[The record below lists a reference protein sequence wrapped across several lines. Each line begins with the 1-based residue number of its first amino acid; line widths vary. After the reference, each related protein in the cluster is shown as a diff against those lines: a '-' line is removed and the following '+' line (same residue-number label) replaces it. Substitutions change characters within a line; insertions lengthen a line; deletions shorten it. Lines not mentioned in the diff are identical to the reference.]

1 MLWDVG
7 IIGGGIVGMATA
19 RALVTPRRKV
29 IVLEAEGRL
38 AAHQSGH
45 NSGVIHSGLYYR
57 PGTPKARNCVEG
69 RDAMYAFCRDHGIP
83 HERCGK
89 LVVATTEAELPA
101 LEELERRGRANGLIG
116 MRRLVGEEIAEH
128 EPHARGVAALHV
140 TETGIVDYTRV
151 TETLARLVREAGG
164 TVETNARVCAVRR
177 SAGNLVLE
185 TADRTVHCRAL
196 VNCGGLQSDRI
207 ARLCGVDPTVRIV
220 PFRGDY
226 YELVPERLSLVRNL
240 LYPVPDP
247 QFPFLGVHF
256 TRRIGGGVEAGPNAV
271 LALRREGYGRWS
283 FSPRD
288 AAAVAS
294 YGGFWRMA
302 QRHWRTGI
310 GEVYRSFSTG
320 AFVRALQRLVPE
332 LQISDVRRA
341 GAGVRAQAIERSGLL
356 VDDFRIVETER
367 MIHVLAASSPAATAS
382 LSIGRAIAGMA
393 ERRFDLR

>member
-1 MLWDVG
+1 MLWDVA

-19 RALVTPRRKV
+19 HALANPRRKV

-38 AAHQSGH
+38 AGHQTGH

-57 PGTPKARNCVEG
+57 PGTLKARNCVEG

-89 LVVATTEAELPA
+89 LVVATEQAELPA
-101 LEELERRGRANGLIG
+101 LAELERRGHANGLVG
-116 MRRLVGEEIAEH
+116 MRRLTGEEIAEH

-140 TETGIVDYTRV
+140 AETGIVDYTRV
-151 TETLARLVREAGG
+151 TEMLGRLVREAGA
-164 TVETNARVCAVRR
+164 TVETDARVRAVRR
-177 SAGNLVLE
+177 AAGSVVLE
-185 TADRTVHCRAL
+185 TAHRTVHCRGL

-207 ARLCGVDPTVRIV
+207 ARLCGVEPGLRIV

-226 YELVPERLSLVRNL
+226 YQLVPERRCLVRNL

-256 TRRIGGGVEAGPNAV
+256 TRMIGGGVEAGPNAV

-302 QRHWRTGI
+302 RRHWRAGM
-310 GEVYRSFSTG
+310 GELHRSLSTR
-320 AFVRALQRLVPE
+320 AFVQALQRLVPE
-332 LQISDVRRA
+332 VRVTDVRRA
-341 GAGVRAQAIERSGLL
+341 GAGVRAQALEPSGLL
-356 VDDFRIVETER
+356 VDDFRIVEAER
-367 MIHVLAASSPAATAS
+367 MIHVLNAPSPAATAS
-382 LSIGRAIAGMA
+382 LSIGHSIAGMA
-393 ERRFDLR
+393 AGRLDLA

>member
-19 RALVTPRRKV
+19 HALVNPRRKV

-38 AAHQSGH
+38 AAHQTGH

-57 PGTPKARNCVEG
+57 PGTLKARNCVEG

-89 LVVATTEAELPA
+89 LVVATSQAELAA
-101 LEELERRGRANGLIG
+101 LAELERRGRANGLVG
-116 MRRLVGEEIAEH
+116 MRRLVGEEIADH

-151 TETLARLVREAGG
+151 TETLGRLVREAGA
-164 TVETNARVCAVRR
+164 TVETDARVRAVQRA
-177 SAGNLVLE
+177 AGSVALE
-185 TADRTVHCRAL
+185 TARRTVHCRAL

-207 ARLCGVDPTVRIV
+207 ARLCGVDPGLRIV

-226 YELVPERLSLVRNL
+226 YELVPERRSLVRDL

-247 QFPFLGVHF
+247 DFPFLGVHF
-256 TRRIGGGVEAGPNAV
+256 TRMIGGGVEAGPNAV

-294 YGGFWRMA
+294 YRGFWRMA
-302 QRHWRTGI
+302 RRHWRAGI
-310 GEVYRSFSTG
+310 GEVYRSVSTR
-320 AFVRALQRLVPE
+320 AFVRALRKLIPE
-332 LQISDVRRA
+332 LQIADVRRA
-341 GAGVRAQAIERSGLL
+341 GAGVRAQALDPSGLL
-356 VDDFRIVETER
+356 VDDFRIVEAER
-367 MIHVLAASSPAATAS
+367 MIHVLNAPSPGATAS
-382 LSIGRAIAGMA
+382 LSIGRTIAEMA
-393 ERRFDLR
+393 ARRLDLP